1 MSTLPLFPLRSVLFP
16 GGLLPLRIFE
26 PRYVDMV
33 GRCMREGSAFG
44 VVLIREGGDV
54 GPLGTLAAIGT
65 SARVIDFEKLPDG
78 LLGLLCRGEQRFR
91 LLSRSTQSDGLHMGE
106 VEWLPAPAPLA
117 MSEAQQPLA
126 AVLRRVVPELGRLAS
141 HLQADYDSVDW
152 VSNRFAE
159 LLPLERSVQQHL
171 LEMDDPA
178 ERLETIAPLV
188 KTD

>member
-1 MSTLPLFPLRSVLFP
+1 
-16 GGLLPLRIFE
+16 
-26 PRYVDMV
+26 
-33 GRCMREGSAFG
+33 
-44 VVLIREGGDV
+44 
-54 GPLGTLAAIGT
+54 
-65 SARVIDFEKLPDG
+65 
-78 LLGLLCRGEQRFR
+78 
-91 LLSRSTQSDGLHMGE
+91 MGE

-159 LLPLERSVQQHL
+159 LLPLERGVQQHL